1 MKLLTEVQFKDA
13 MATVA
18 KLTKNHTPDYIHA
31 LTDILYTCKELSSD
45 GLPISYSTIILDV
58 ENGKGDKYLK
68 LFHDDTPTI
77 LAKDIKMLE
86 KKMTILDLDKFLTN
100 HPKYRLLTKD
110 ELMYSCYEHMVFM
123 SDGFDLESA
132 RRYGYVNIW
141 NKTSTIRV
149 SSSFVL
155 GVAITL
161 TQEYKDDREYID
173 AIFYDNAKQNNEDI
187 SNISKF
193 FKKYNI

>member
-1 MKLLTEVQFKDA
+1 MKLLTELQFKDA

-86 KKMTILDLDKFLTN
+86 KEMTVNELSEFLIN
-100 HPKYRLLTKD
+100 HPKYRLLTED
-110 ELMYSCYEHMVFM
+110 ELMYACYEHMVYT
-123 SDGFDLESA
+123 SNGFYSKSSK
-132 RRYGYVNIW
+132 YISIW
-141 NKTSTIRV
+141 NRTSSMEMSISLSANVAVTI
-149 SSSFVL
+149 SE
-155 GVAITL
+155 
-161 TQEYKDDREYID
+161 EYKYDRANID
-173 AIFYDNAKQNNEDI
+173 SIFRKSENQSNSDI
-187 SNISKF
+187 SNISEF

>member
-1 MKLLTEVQFKDA
+1 MKLLTELQFKDA

-86 KKMTILDLDKFLTN
+86 KEMTVNELSEFLIN
-100 HPKYRLLTKD
+100 HPKYRLLTED
-110 ELMYSCYEHMVFM
+110 ELMYACYEHMVYT
-123 SDGFDLESA
+123 SNGFYSKSSK
-132 RRYGYVNIW
+132 YISIW
-141 NKTSTIRV
+141 NRTSSMEMSISLSANVAVTI
-149 SSSFVL
+149 SE
-155 GVAITL
+155 
-161 TQEYKDDREYID
+161 EYKYDRANID
-173 AIFYDNAKQNNEDI
+173 SIFCKSENQSNSDI
-187 SNISKF
+187 SNISEF